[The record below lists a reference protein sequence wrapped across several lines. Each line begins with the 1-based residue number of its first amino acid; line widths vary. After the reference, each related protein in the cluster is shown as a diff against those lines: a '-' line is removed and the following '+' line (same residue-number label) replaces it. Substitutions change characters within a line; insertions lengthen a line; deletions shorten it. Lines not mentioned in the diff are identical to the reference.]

1 MPDEAAPKIVTTAAH
16 WGSYEIETR
25 GGRIT
30 RVLPV
35 TEDPDPSPIGQS
47 FVDAIDHRARVRV
60 PMVRKGWLENGPAS
74 RESRGA
80 EPFVPVGWDEALD
93 LVARELTRVR
103 ERHGGEAIFA
113 GSYGWASAGRFH
125 HAQSQL
131 RRFMNMQGGNVFHK
145 NSYSLGAAH
154 VLLGHVIA
162 PMFELFEQ
170 HTPWEVIA
178 ESGQLVV
185 AFGGLAL
192 KNAQVNAGG
201 VGRHTAF
208 DEMKRR
214 ACARRALREHRP
226 GRGRHRAGACAGMA
240 ADPAEQRHRDDAWPR
255 AYAGRRAAP

>member
-103 ERHGGEAIFA
+103 EAPWQRGD
-113 GSYGWASAGRFH
+113 
-125 HAQSQL
+125 L
-131 RRFMNMQGGNVFHK
+131 RRLLW
-145 NSYSLGAAH
+145 LG
-154 VLLGHVIA
+154 
-162 PMFELFEQ
+162 E
-170 HTPWEVIA
+170 
-178 ESGQLVV
+178 
-185 AFGGLAL
+185 
-192 KNAQVNAGG
+192 
-201 VGRHTAF
+201 
-208 DEMKRR
+208 
-214 ACARRALREHRP
+214 RRALPSRAEPAAPLHEH
-226 GRGRHRAGACAGMA
+226 
-240 ADPAEQRHRDDAWPR
+240 
-255 AYAGRRAAP
+255 AGRQRLP

>member
-1 MPDEAAPKIVTTAAH
+1 
-16 WGSYEIETR
+16 
-25 GGRIT
+25 
-30 RVLPV
+30 
-35 TEDPDPSPIGQS
+35 
-47 FVDAIDHRARVRV
+47 
-60 PMVRKGWLENGPAS
+60 
-74 RESRGA
+74 
-80 EPFVPVGWDEALD
+80 
-93 LVARELTRVR
+93 
-103 ERHGGEAIFA
+103 
-113 GSYGWASAGRFH
+113 
-125 HAQSQL
+125 
-131 RRFMNMQGGNVFHK
+131 MNMQGGNVFHK

-208 DEMKRR
+208 DEMKRPMR
-214 ACARRALREHRP
+214 AACASSTSARSRTTSRRS
-226 GRGRHRAGACAGMA
+226 CAGMA

-255 AYAGRRAAP
+255 AYAGRREAP